1 MENEKN
7 ALRTKYEKEIL
18 AIADEMAASVSS
30 LNSHTYDT
38 FISSR
43 ERLQTKVHNVLCELD
58 K

>member
-1 MENEKN
+1 MENQKN

>member
-1 MENEKN
+1 MDDQKT

-18 AIADEMAASVSS
+18 ALADEMAAAISA

-43 ERLQTKVHNVLCELD
+43 ERLQTKVHSVLCEYD